1 MNTTDLNN
9 YVLASSL
16 ATYLK
21 LDFNQLLVPKIVLTD
36 TFAGPPIT
44 GTNSLGSRLVLYN
57 LQKDNPSY
65 TNIGIGV
72 DAGSWMWFGV
82 DGASTGSPL
91 SLGGWR
97 FYQSTNIVATIK
109 SNGDFICR
117 NINCDGLTIG
127 ATDILT
133 ELNKKLTN
141 DTTQS
146 ITCNVITS
154 KSSIITDNKP
164 YAHVSNTIS
173 NNGTG
178 GFASV
183 FVNSLNSSNIVQ
195 HSMGMKIGTTTGA
208 ILQTVTSTPL
218 KFHTY
223 SSDTSMFYNIPSLEI
238 SGSGSRDVTVFA
250 PLLVKGVS
258 TTFENNLSVGTLQ
271 LPTSTSITTVG
282 GVLVGGKLTVNG
294 GAIETTKL
302 QVIVDPSP
310 LNVDG
315 IEILNSSNG
324 VIAKFYNENKRVDF
338 FGETKVYGDLYS
350 STKIDCDLFTA
361 KEIKQRDINAL
372 LIKDR
377 NNLTA
382 IEIDEAG
389 VEILQP
395 LKVNSSTN
403 SFANGLSCGVLQ
415 AGTTALGINCY
426 SSGYFGGNLA
436 VYGTSNLTGNI
447 DILRSA
453 PNGGEVT
460 MGITNS
466 GLNGYSALYLQ
477 SRLQGDLT
485 RNETG
490 QVYVGGQ
497 GMTVQTRTNHPLHL
511 KSYCDEV
518 GVEVPNSLTISNN
531 ATRDVII
538 NTQLLIKGSD
548 TIVDNN
554 IFFNGDIMCTSIK
567 PQGSGG
573 LIIKKLDGSN
583 ALKVYANGITQC
595 SEI

>member
-1 MNTTDLNN
+1 MDLIGKKVNTTDLSN
-9 YVLASSL
+9 YVLDTSL
-16 ATYLK
+16 AEYLK

-36 TFAGPPIT
+36 TNSGPPIT

-117 NINCDGLTIG
+117 NITCDGLTIG

-154 KSSIITDNKP
+154 KSSVITDNKP

-258 TTFENNLSVGTLQ
+258 TTL
-271 LPTSTSITTVG
+271 
-282 GVLVGGKLTVNG
+282 
-294 GAIETTKL
+294 
-302 QVIVDPSP
+302 
-310 LNVDG
+310 
-315 IEILNSSNG
+315 
-324 VIAKFYNENKRVDF
+324 
-338 FGETKVYGDLYS
+338 
-350 STKIDCDLFTA
+350 
-361 KEIKQRDINAL
+361 
-372 LIKDR
+372 
-377 NNLTA
+377 
-382 IEIDEAG
+382 
-389 VEILQP
+389 
-395 LKVNSSTN
+395 
-403 SFANGLSCGVLQ
+403 
-415 AGTTALGINCY
+415 
-426 SSGYFGGNLA
+426 
-436 VYGTSNLTGNI
+436 
-447 DILRSA
+447 
-453 PNGGEVT
+453 
-460 MGITNS
+460 
-466 GLNGYSALYLQ
+466 
-477 SRLQGDLT
+477 
-485 RNETG
+485 
-490 QVYVGGQ
+490 
-497 GMTVQTRTNHPLHL
+497 
-511 KSYCDEV
+511 
-518 GVEVPNSLTISNN
+518 
-531 ATRDVII
+531 
-538 NTQLLIKGSD
+538 
-548 TIVDNN
+548 
-554 IFFNGDIMCTSIK
+554 
-567 PQGSGG
+567 
-573 LIIKKLDGSN
+573 
-583 ALKVYANGITQC
+583 
-595 SEI
+595 